1 LTRTVALGSCGK
13 KILIRVEHRS
23 QRWLTS
29 LIFGAILFASIAN
42 AAEKPSREASLFDRP
57 LSVQRVAPTS
67 ANGEIRCTYYA
78 DMMIRETGT
87 DTPTPGPAF
96 LVSLR
101 EQKSPCAAAATV
113 NERRLETEN
122 HSFDGRKGAFL
133 VFSATDPNG
142 AIPFRVLDLADGHSV
157 FSDARIGDSLQSIV
171 LKGDTLRLRYR
182 HGVNGSCS
190 VYGSGPVCWGKLL
203 SEGKVP
209 RGLAQSQ
216 PSVESCGAA
225 YRRTKAPANDPS
237 LISYD
242 VDVTLKRSGKA
253 RINSR
258 GTVSCDAMP

>member
-1 LTRTVALGSCGK
+1 M
-13 KILIRVEHRS
+13 RVEHRS
-23 QRWLTS
+23 QRWLAP
-29 LIFGAILFASIAN
+29 LLFGAILFANTAN
-42 AAEKPSREASLFDRP
+42 AAEQTSREASLFDRP
-57 LSVQRVAPTS
+57 LSVQRIAPTS

-78 DMMIRETGT
+78 DVMIQETGT
-87 DTPTPGPAF
+87 DSPAF
-96 LVSLR
+96 LVSMGG
-101 EQKSPCAAAATV
+101 QKPACGAAATA
-113 NERRLETEN
+113 NEIRLETKN
-122 HSFDGRKGAFL
+122 HSFDGRKGPFL
-133 VFSATDPNG
+133 FFSATAPNG
-142 AIPFRVLDLADGHSV
+142 AIPFRALDLADGHSV

-209 RGLAQSQ
+209 RGLAQAQ

-225 YRRTKAPANDPS
+225 YRRIKAPANDPS

-242 VDVTLKRSGKA
+242 VDVTFKRSGKA

-258 GTVSCDAMP
+258 GTVGCDAMP